1 MIIDIKNKIYKTI
14 FLCFQEVQV
23 VFLLDIGNIYV
34 ILSDDIHV
42 LRFNRN
48 NKKNDFLNPEC
59 NNAISHSYSR

>member
-14 FLCFQEVQV
+14 FLCFKEVQV

>member
-14 FLCFQEVQV
+14 FLCFKEVQV

-42 LRFNRN
+42 LRFNRK
-48 NKKNDFLNPEC
+48 NKKKDF
-59 NNAISHSYSR
+59 